1 MIVHGEP
8 LRPALEALLGG
19 PVPEGT
25 VFIGRVIDGHVV
37 AVAGIG
43 HWCGFDCEV
52 SIGSAGGLSRD
63 FIRAVFRYVFEEL
76 NCRRCTGRVDASLDW
91 AGKLE
96 RLGFV
101 QEGRLR
107 GAATSG
113 HDTLIFGMLRREC
126 RWLENP

>member
-8 LRPALEALLGG
+8 LRPVLEAFLGG

-25 VFIGRVIDGHVV
+25 VFIGRLVDGKPV

-52 SIGSAGGLSRD
+52 SIGSTGGLSRE
-63 FIRAVFRYVFEEL
+63 FIRAVFRYVFLEL
-76 NCRRCTGRVDASLDW
+76 GCRRATGRVDASLPW
-91 AGKLE
+91 AGQLK

-101 QEGRLR
+101 EEGRLR
-107 GAATSG
+107 EGATSG
-113 HDTLIFGMLRREC
+113 GDTIIFGMLRHEC
-126 RWLENP
+126 RWLEQP